1 MDFMK
6 EQFLQSISRED
17 VSMQSGTSS
26 QGLEEHLDPKLDEN
40 EFAVLAGKSQD
51 PIDNDPNF
59 GDFWD
64 SLTSL
69 ISEKISQDK
78 DRKRKGKEE

>member
-6 EQFLQSISRED
+6 EQFLQSLSRDD

-26 QGLEEHLDPKLDEN
+26 EGPEQHLDPELDEN
-40 EFAVLAGKSQD
+40 EFTVLAGESQD
-51 PIDNDPNF
+51 PTDNDPNF

-64 SLTSL
+64 SLTIL

-78 DRKRKGKEE
+78 DRKGKGKEE